1 MRLPVHA
8 DRRLLAGS
16 LDETKH
22 FARLVVEPVVQVL
35 HVVLVLR
42 GEVSLVRAGDAVPGQ
57 PGNVL
62 VDVEEE
68 WHGFGLPLLRQT
80 RAPSWHASRILRRE
94 TDSTNDWSSRL
105 PAPACL
111 DRDDLKCGAEHAK

>member
-62 VDVEEE
+62 VDVEGE

-80 RAPSWHASRILRRE
+80 GARSWQASRIRRRV
-94 TDSTNDWSSRL
+94 TGCTYDWL
-105 PAPACL
+105 FGLHVPADL
-111 DRDDLKCGAEHAK
+111 DRDGL